1 MRHFSTLVLTIILL
15 SACAPTKVPLSEIDL
30 EPLLILQGDLP
41 PGVSA
46 SQVRSSPPAMFDGI
60 PDPTH
65 QIYQAF
71 EKKGKQL
78 GGVAVLLYEDLRLAE
93 EAYTFVLAGIGEDDE
108 AGIGDRSASITIP
121 LIGTT
126 EIVTDLLWLRCNSVV
141 HVRIASDAI
150 GATAYGERLNRR
162 LESVVCP

>member
-1 MRHFSTLVLTIILL
+1 MRHFSIVVLAVMLL
-15 SACAPTKVPLSEIDL
+15 SACAPTKVPLAEVDL

-46 SQVRSSPPAMFDGI
+46 SQVRSSPPAMFDGL
-60 PDPTH
+60 PQPTR

-71 EKKGKQL
+71 EKKGDQS
-78 GGVAVLLYEDLRLAE
+78 GGVAVLLYEDIGLAE
-93 EAYTFVLAGIGEDDE
+93 EAYAFVLAKMGETEEVDL
-108 AGIGDRSASITIP
+108 GDRSAFATIP
-121 LIGTT
+121 LYGTD

-141 HVRIASDAI
+141 HVRITSEAT